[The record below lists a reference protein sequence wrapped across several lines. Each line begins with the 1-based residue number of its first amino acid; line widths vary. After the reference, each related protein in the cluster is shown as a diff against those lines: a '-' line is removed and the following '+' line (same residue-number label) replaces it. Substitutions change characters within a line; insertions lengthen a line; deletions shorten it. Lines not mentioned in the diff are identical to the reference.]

1 MRHLK
6 RLMLS
11 RPYFERVPDQS
22 LILDNG
28 VRYDRVLATRG
39 RDYAMAYSYT
49 GRPFRVRLGAIEGK
63 RVRAAWYSPRTGE
76 TPAIRD
82 FANRGERR
90 LVPHGTPAPRND
102 RGLLLDDST
111 TGKNGRAAS
120 RERGCEVVESPG
132 CSV

>member
-1 MRHLK
+1 MRHLN

-11 RPYFERVPDQS
+11 RPYCERVPDQS

-49 GRPFRVRLGAIEGK
+49 GRPFRVRLGAIEGQ
-63 RVRAAWYSPRTGE
+63 RVRAAWYSTRTGE
-76 TPAIRD
+76 TQAIGD

-90 LVPHGTPAPRND
+90 FVPPGTPAPGND
-102 RGLLLDDST
+102 RSDEHPSELQSLMRRT
-111 TGKNGRAAS
+111 TGVIS
-120 RERGCEVVESPG
+120 RKKITHTK
-132 CSV
+132 

>member
-49 GRPFRVRLGAIEGK
+49 GRPFRVRLGAIEGQ
-63 RVRAAWYSPRTGE
+63 RVSAAWYSPRPGE
-76 TPAIRD
+76 TKATGDLPARKSVVVGKRGAIR
-82 FANRGERR
+82 
-90 LVPHGTPAPRND
+90 
-102 RGLLLDDST
+102 
-111 TGKNGRAAS
+111 
-120 RERGCEVVESPG
+120 VEYG
-132 CSV
+132 GG

>member
-76 TPAIRD
+76 TQAIGD

-90 LVPHGTPAPRND
+90 LVPPGPPAPGHGRA
-102 RGLLLDDST
+102 LLLHAST
-111 TGKNGRAAS
+111 
-120 RERGCEVVESPG
+120 PG
-132 CSV
+132 VQPRFRL

>member
-1 MRHLK
+1 MYVTGREKPSYGAELHGEEALDAPAASQMRHLK

-63 RVRAAWYSPRTGE
+63 RVRAAWYRSEEHTSELQSLMRISYAVFCLT
-76 TPAIRD
+76 
-82 FANRGERR
+82 
-90 LVPHGTPAPRND
+90 
-102 RGLLLDDST
+102 
-111 TGKNGRAAS
+111 
-120 RERGCEVVESPG
+120 
-132 CSV
+132 